1 MTAAPHTRTPVFHA
15 VSHKTSPPPSGIGL
29 ALSSGARHG
38 RESSS
43 VNSPSRFKTSA
54 DAKPTDEPAPGKAV
68 HVASDSHGRA
78 DMCPERR
85 DVAAFA
91 TRVQVRPHNRADARL
106 R

>member
-1 MTAAPHTRTPVFHA
+1 MTAATHTRAPVFRA
-15 VSHKTSPPPSGIGL
+15 VSHETSPAPSGIGL

-38 RESSS
+38 RESIS

-68 HVASDSHGRA
+68 QVASDSHGRA

-91 TRVQVRPHNRADARL
+91 ARVQVRRHKHADA
-106 R
+106 